1 MDSHPLV
8 PFVSRD
14 DGTAY
19 GQQMHGLLGDPSQ
32 IPSTSTAHEASY
44 QIPSNPAMADEARP
58 NNDVSMGHYDMGPS
72 MHGAPPNARS
82 SRQAR
87 GEQLDWDAHKDRIKK
102 LYLDQNKSLSETME
116 AMQEQYSFH
125 AS

>member
-1 MDSHPLV
+1 MDPYPSIL
-8 PFVSRD
+8 FARRD

-19 GQQMHGLLGDPSQ
+19 DQQMHGLLGDPPQ

-44 QIPSNPAMADEARP
+44 QIPSNLAMADEARA

-72 MHGAPPNARS
+72 MHGAPLNARS
-82 SRQAR
+82 SCRAR
-87 GEQLDWDAHKDRIKK
+87 NEQLDWDAHKDMIKK

-116 AMQEQYSFH
+116 AMKEQHSFH